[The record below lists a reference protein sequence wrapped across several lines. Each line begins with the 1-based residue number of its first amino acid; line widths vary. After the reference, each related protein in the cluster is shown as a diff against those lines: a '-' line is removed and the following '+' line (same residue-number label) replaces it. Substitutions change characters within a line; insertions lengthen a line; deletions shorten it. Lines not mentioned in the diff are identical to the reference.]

1 MSSTLPSFLLLGE
14 LERERK
20 QRDGSLHV
28 QTLLI
33 GCNSRLNLSWIPFL
47 VYLKRSLDDGS
58 VRGGSEREVEG
69 SVLLQQVRTSEWK
82 IFGGEDRREFELT
95 LSEVFLE
102 VQIESSWVFGA

>member
-1 MSSTLPSFLLLGE
+1 M
-14 LERERK
+14 
-20 QRDGSLHV
+20 
-28 QTLLI
+28 
-33 GCNSRLNLSWIPFL
+33 
-47 VYLKRSLDDGS
+47 
-58 VRGGSEREVEG
+58 RGGSEREVEG